1 MCASSR
7 WIAIVVLVT
16 ASTPSAQAQRPVGA
30 DPRAELRVGTSLTPH
45 VGPQVGI
52 GMDLRA
58 GWYARLRLA
67 ADAGAVQ
74 VQGRW
79 IGRQQ
84 LSATARFLLD
94 PFGERPLG
102 LYGGAGL
109 VIHRTVDADPTG
121 ALLLLLGVE
130 GRAFARPLVPALEL
144 ELGDGLRATLI
155 WRARRAD
162 SR

>member
-1 MCASSR
+1 MCAPSR
-7 WIAIVVLVT
+7 WIAIAVLVT
-16 ASTPSAQAQRPVGA
+16 ASAQTLQAQRPVGA
-30 DPRAELRVGTSLTPH
+30 DPRAEFRVGSSLTPR

-52 GMDLRA
+52 GMDVRA
-58 GWYARLRLA
+58 GWYARLHLA

-74 VQGRW
+74 AQGRW

-109 VIHRTVDADPTG
+109 VLHRTALAEPTG
-121 ALLLLLGVE
+121 ALLLLIGVE
-130 GRAFARPLVPALEL
+130 GRAFARPLVPAFEV
-144 ELGDGLRATLI
+144 ELGDGIRATLV